1 MFQRDGVWTFS
12 VLGVTVRA
20 RELPRNNI
28 AIYHPICEPVR
39 ELVEPICRGRG
50 FWSAEY
56 NNWVVFEQFKRL
68 VLEELGRLAK
78 RG

>member
-39 ELVEPICRGRG
+39 ELIEPICRGRG

-56 NNWVVFEQFKRL
+56 NNWVVFEQFKGL
-68 VLEELGRLAK
+68 VLEELGRLAG